1 MGLLFDTLT
10 PEQARLI
17 KDIKS
22 WKKELHTKRAAVT
35 TGLILTDLTQL
46 EAWRLFRTIVLD
58 LAAKCQKEYNAV
70 ERLHLPE
77 NQERAIRLQERVI
90 FLKEFVCEIV
100 EGQTDKELLARLS
113 DDAQKAQSELN
124 KLGISY

>member
-1 MGLLFDTLT
+1 MIFDSLT

-17 KDIKS
+17 KDVAN
-22 WKKELHTKRAAVT
+22 WKKELRTKRAAVE
-35 TGLILTDLTQL
+35 TGLILTDLVQL
-46 EAWRLFRTIVLD
+46 KAWKLFRTIVLD
-58 LAAKCQKEYNAV
+58 LAAKQQEEYNKI

-100 EGQTDKELLARLS
+100 EGQTDQQLLARLS
-113 DDAQKAQSELN
+113 DDAKKAQSELDTRN
-124 KLGISY
+124 IPY